1 MSGNSL
7 HHLRYCNGVVVDSFL
22 YTSISY
28 HVFSLHITL
37 SNSHTMTSLNSGKAV
52 GNSSTAIFGIL
63 VLLLIPISVA
73 VAFYFN
79 WIKCWSRS
87 TGARGG
93 EDIPEQASV
102 SEPPEQVFVSEPP
115 EQVFV
120 VEVQEPQEYRL
131 GTLGQRREHS
141 RAQTY
146 VQSDGVVLSWA
157 VAEELVVGQQLVSD
171 HHIILRPC
179 DHVCQTATVPTDQEI
194 SVLSSI
200 PLHDAHIV

>member
-1 MSGNSL
+1 
-7 HHLRYCNGVVVDSFL
+7 
-22 YTSISY
+22 
-28 HVFSLHITL
+28 
-37 SNSHTMTSLNSGKAV
+37 MTSLNSGQAV
-52 GNSSTAIFGIL
+52 GNSITAMFGVL
-63 VLLLIPISVA
+63 VLLLIPICVPI
-73 VAFYFN
+73 AFYFN

-87 TGARGG
+87 TVARGG
-93 EDIPEQASV
+93 EGIPEQASV
-102 SEPPEQVFVSEPP
+102 SELPGRVFVSEPPEQVFVVEPPEQVFVSEPP

-120 VEVQEPQEYRL
+120 VEPPEQVFVVEVQEPQEYRL
-131 GTLGQRREHS
+131 VTLGRRREHS

-157 VAEELVVGQQLVSD
+157 VAVELVVGQQLVTD